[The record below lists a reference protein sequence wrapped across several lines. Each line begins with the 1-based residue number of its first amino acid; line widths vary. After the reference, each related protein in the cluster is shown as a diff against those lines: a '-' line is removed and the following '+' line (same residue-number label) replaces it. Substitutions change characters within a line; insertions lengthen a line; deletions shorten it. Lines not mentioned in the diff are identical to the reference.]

1 MSEIHELKA
10 KQDALAEDMGEVK
23 TSLRDISKAL
33 NTLTRLEEKHSNTQQ
48 SVEKLNGRLDDHD
61 TRIRNSEIKL
71 ASQMWVERIIW
82 VAVAGIIS
90 SIIVTFRG

>member
-23 TSLRDISKAL
+23 SSLKDISRAL
-33 NTLTRLEEKHSNTQQ
+33 DTLARLEEKHSNTQK
-48 SVEKLNGRLDDHD
+48 SVDKLNGRLDDHEL
-61 TRIRNSEIKL
+61 RIRNNEIKL

>member
-23 TSLRDISKAL
+23 TSLKDISKAL

-48 SVEKLNGRLDDHD
+48 TVEKLNGRLDDHD
-61 TRIRNSEIKL
+61 TRIRANEIKL